1 MCVEALLKSAIRHMQ
16 VLVHRFKAQGRQA
29 RDRRAAA
36 ALSGYLYVL
45 ESSVWVCEEAVS
57 GPDRAM
63 ILSQLQESCSS

>member
-1 MCVEALLKSAIRHMQ
+1 MCRGSVEECNQAHAGTYSQ
-16 VLVHRFKAQGRQA
+16 NQAQGRQA
-29 RDRRAAA
+29 RNWRAEA